1 MELRIKSR
9 QLSIYSRY
17 WLSIVLLIVAL
28 TFLCSNNVWKLSYR
42 GRCWWPFHPG
52 LARCSL
58 TLNQSSPQGSSCSA
72 CRIASARSSASRL
85 TNLLR
90 DDISKPKEQTV
101 QTMRQANLA
110 GKLVEYDSHSILVS
124 TFSRMRLKWS
134 VSWKC
139 GLRILAFC
147 KSTRDSFCLS

>member
-1 MELRIKSR
+1 MGVIIKTR
-9 QLSIYSRY
+9 QLIRYSRR
-17 WLSIVLLIVAL
+17 WLSIVLMRVEL
-28 TFLCSNNVWKLSYR
+28 TFLYPNNAWKPPYR
-42 GRCWWPFHPG
+42 GRCWWPFHLE
-52 LARCSL
+52 LARCSW
-58 TLNQSSPQGSSCSA
+58 TLNQSSPQNLSSSV

-134 VSWKC
+134 VFWKC
-139 GLRILAFC
+139 GSRIQAIC
-147 KSTRDSFCLS
+147 KSTRDSV